1 MTAARAAR
9 SCDEAGTV
17 AVIAFLGGFSA
28 ATAMVIVD
36 SVAVAVMISN
46 HLVMPIVL
54 RRRALQAS
62 IPEAS

>member
-1 MTAARAAR
+1 MTLLALPLM
-9 SCDEAGTV
+9 DKAGTV

-36 SVAVAVMISN
+36 SVAIAVMISN

-54 RRRALQAS
+54 RRRAFPRAS
-62 IPEAS
+62 IPAAS